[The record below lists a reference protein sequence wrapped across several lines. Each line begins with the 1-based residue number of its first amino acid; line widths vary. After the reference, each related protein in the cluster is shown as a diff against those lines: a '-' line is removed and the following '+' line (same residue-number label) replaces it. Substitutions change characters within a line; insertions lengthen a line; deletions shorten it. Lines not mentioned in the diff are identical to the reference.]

1 MMVMTLKLWPSWLGM
16 VPPFER
22 WYVTHARVW
31 GGGRR
36 RPAPFRIPA
45 HRAAGPGLAGTGAA
59 VWGCGGRRSMRFAAP
74 APGGTS
80 EDGATMLTPKP
91 PTLLR
96 ASAGPSSIYGASA
109 MSGIEDRYDRAKA
122 FIAGQPDPASGG
134 GTAGVLRRLCGAAVQ
149 TMAASGA
156 GVTLMTG
163 DGVRG
168 AGAASDPGSARL
180 EELQFTFGEGPC
192 IDAYASRR
200 PGSGPGLVDGAMT
213 RWPVYAPAVHAQG
226 LRAVFAFP
234 LQIGA
239 ARLGVLDVFRDRA
252 GALTSDELRQGVL
265 LAEVTV
271 AALLDQHEHDGIDAG
286 VDDLDEAIAG

>member
-1 MMVMTLKLWPSWLGM
+1 MN
-16 VPPFER
+16 
-22 WYVTHARVW
+22 
-31 GGGRR
+31 
-36 RPAPFRIPA
+36 
-45 HRAAGPGLAGTGAA
+45 
-59 VWGCGGRRSMRFAAP
+59 
-74 APGGTS
+74 
-80 EDGATMLTPKP
+80 
-91 PTLLR
+91 
-96 ASAGPSSIYGASA
+96 
-109 MSGIEDRYDRAKA
+109 GIEARYDRAKA
-122 FIAGQPDPASGG
+122 FIAGQPDPATGG

-200 PGSGPGLVDGAMT
+200 PVLVPELVDGAMT

-271 AALLDQHEHDGIDAG
+271 AALLDHHEQDGADAG
-286 VDDLDEAIAG
+286 VDDLDGAIDSRAELFQAQGMVMVQLGTSIGEAMARMRAYAYAQDRRLGEVARDVVARRLCFDPEA

>member
-1 MMVMTLKLWPSWLGM
+1 
-16 VPPFER
+16 
-22 WYVTHARVW
+22 
-31 GGGRR
+31 
-36 RPAPFRIPA
+36 
-45 HRAAGPGLAGTGAA
+45 
-59 VWGCGGRRSMRFAAP
+59 
-74 APGGTS
+74 
-80 EDGATMLTPKP
+80 
-91 PTLLR
+91 
-96 ASAGPSSIYGASA
+96 

-122 FIAGQPDPASGG
+122 FIAGQPDPASSG

-163 DGVRG
+163 GGVRG

-192 IDAYASRR
+192 VDAYASRR
-200 PGSGPGLVDGAMT
+200 PVLVPELADGAMT

-226 LRAVFAFP
+226 VRAVFAFP

-271 AALLDQHEHDGIDAG
+271 AALLDQHEQDGADAG
-286 VDDLDEAIAG
+286 EDLDEVVEGRAELFQAQGMVMVQLGTSIDEAMARMRAYAYAQDRRLSDVARDIVARRLRFYPDHR

>member
-1 MMVMTLKLWPSWLGM
+1 
-16 VPPFER
+16 
-22 WYVTHARVW
+22 
-31 GGGRR
+31 
-36 RPAPFRIPA
+36 
-45 HRAAGPGLAGTGAA
+45 
-59 VWGCGGRRSMRFAAP
+59 
-74 APGGTS
+74 
-80 EDGATMLTPKP
+80 
-91 PTLLR
+91 
-96 ASAGPSSIYGASA
+96 

-122 FIAGQPDPASGG
+122 FIAGQPDSATSG

-180 EELQFTFGEGPC
+180 EELQFTLGEGPC

-200 PGSGPGLVDGAMT
+200 PVLVPELADGAMT
-213 RWPVYAPAVHAQG
+213 RWPAYAPAVHENG
-226 LRAVFAFP
+226 VRAVFAFP

-252 GALTSDELRQGVL
+252 GALTSDELRQAVL
-265 LAEVTV
+265 LADVTV
-271 AALLDQHEHDGIDAG
+271 AALLDQHERGGTAAGI
-286 VDDLDEAIAG
+286 DDLDEAIEDRTELFQAQGMAMVQLGVSIGEAMARMRAYAYSENRRLGEVARDIVARRLRFDSDHS